1 MQNIDYFKA
10 TGDTFEIEVQDTK
23 GNVQESWRD
32 TMAQSPID
40 SLNAV
45 ILEILNGDLEV
56 RRQKESCNTYN
67 KN

>member
-23 GNVQESWRD
+23 GNVQESWCD

-40 SLNAV
+40 TLNAV

-56 RRQKESCNTYN
+56 PSTERS
-67 KN
+67 

>member
-10 TGDTFEIEVQDTK
+10 TGDTFEIGVQDTK

-40 SLNAV
+40 TLNAV

-56 RRQKESCNTYN
+56 PSTERS
-67 KN
+67 

>member
-40 SLNAV
+40 TLNAV

-56 RRQKESCNTYN
+56 PSTERS
-67 KN
+67 

>member
-1 MQNIDYFKA
+1 MQNIDYFKT

-23 GNVQESWRD
+23 GNVRESWRD

-40 SLNAV
+40 SLNAA

-56 RRQKESCNTYN
+56 SSAAHH
-67 KN
+67 

>member
-1 MQNIDYFKA
+1 MRNIDYFKA

-40 SLNAV
+40 ALNAV
-45 ILEILNGDLEV
+45 ILDILNGDLEV
-56 RRQKESCNTYN
+56 PSVEKPCNTYN

>member
-40 SLNAV
+40 TLNAV
-45 ILEILNGDLEV
+45 ILDILNGDLEV
-56 RRQKESCNTYN
+56 PSTERS
-67 KN
+67 